1 MAQAD
6 PAPAGGEPADE
17 AAAGRTVAFLWIV
30 VAYLSALVAALVTG
44 IAVSDWHP
52 LAVALAADVVATL
65 VVFAFSFWFDNSSF
79 YDAYWSV
86 APLPIALYWALAPG
100 AEAAVPA
107 RQAIALVVVVLWGL
121 RLTSNW
127 ARGWHGLGHEDWR
140 YVDLRRQS
148 GGAYWLVSFTGL
160 HLGPT
165 LIVFL
170 GCLPLWG
177 AVHAGSR
184 PLGFLDAAGAALA
197 LGGTLLELVADAQ
210 LRGFRRAPPAPDA
223 VLESGLWAWSR
234 HPNYLGEILFW
245 CGLALLGFAAAGWR
259 WWIPLGALAMALM
272 FWRASLPLMEERML
286 ARRPRYAEVQRRVP
300 LLIPRPPKRR

>member
-1 MAQAD
+1 MAHAN
-6 PAPAGGEPADE
+6 PAPAGGQPADGSGAE
-17 AAAGRTVAFLWIV
+17 RTVAFLWII

-52 LAVALAADVVATL
+52 IGVALAADLAATG

-79 YDAYWSV
+79 YDPYWSV

-100 AEAAVPA
+100 AETAVPA
-107 RQAIALVVVVLWGL
+107 RQGLALVVVALWGL

-127 ARGWHGLGHEDWR
+127 ARGWRGLDHEDWR
-140 YVDLRRQS
+140 YVDLRRKS
-148 GGAYWLVSFTGL
+148 GGAYWAVSFGGL
-160 HLGPT
+160 HFGPT

-170 GCLPLWG
+170 GCLPLWA
-177 AVHAGSR
+177 AVHAASR
-184 PLGFLDAAGAALA
+184 PLGLLDAAGVALA
-197 LGGTLLELVADAQ
+197 LGGTLLELLADAQ
-210 LRGFRRAPPAPDA
+210 LQRFRLAPPAPDA

-234 HPNYLGEILFW
+234 HPNYLGEILYW
-245 CGLALLGFAAAGWR
+245 CGLALLGFAAAGWH

-286 ARRPRYAEVQRRVP
+286 ARRPRFADVQRRVP